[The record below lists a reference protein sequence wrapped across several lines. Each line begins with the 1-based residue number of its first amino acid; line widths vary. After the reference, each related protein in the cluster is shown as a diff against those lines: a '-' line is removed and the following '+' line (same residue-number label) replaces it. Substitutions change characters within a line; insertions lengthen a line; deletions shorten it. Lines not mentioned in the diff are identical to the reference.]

1 MGALE
6 ALLESSELRVRWPV
20 KHHLVD
26 VLRVCGQWIRLIS
39 GRVGGHKFWSDVT
52 IYDVSGYVRPP
63 RRSL

>member
-26 VLRVCGQWIRLIS
+26 VLRV
-39 GRVGGHKFWSDVT
+39 
-52 IYDVSGYVRPP
+52 
-63 RRSL
+63 